1 MRTVQK
7 EIDFV
12 RRTIQGVS
20 FMSVMKTTPRETS
33 NLLVINDSND
43 IIILITIDFRKS
55 VKECSR
61 WYSVKCVNVL
71 QNLVPVI
78 TRSSLENFIVIAEFS
93 PILHIIRLPEPA
105 RRTFVEWK

>member
-7 EIDFV
+7 EIDFI

-20 FMSVMKTTPRETS
+20 FMSAMKTSPRETS
-33 NLLVINDSND
+33 NLLVINNSND
-43 IIILITIDFRKS
+43 IIILMTIDFRKS
-55 VKECSR
+55 VKECSSR
-61 WYSVKCVNVL
+61 YSVKCVNVL
-71 QNLVPVI
+71 QNLVSII